1 MRQGVNGIVSTPDD
15 VNHVFRA
22 PRNNLSRTIPS
33 MANNSKGVAGSLIFC
48 QTWESALFYLFL
60 AFVIIGGL
68 NWFLV
73 GVADW
78 NLVTAI
84 TAGRQRGPANA
95 ASRVIYT
102 LVGAFTIALLIMTIV
117 IAAQRN
123 RC

>member
-1 MRQGVNGIVSTPDD
+1 MADATSAK
-15 VNHVFRA
+15 A
-22 PRNNLSRTIPS
+22 PRMTR
-33 MANNSKGVAGSLIFC
+33 AVDGSLLFC
-48 QTWESALFYLFL
+48 QTWEAVLFYIFL

-73 GVADW
+73 GVANW

-84 TAGRQRGPANA
+84 TAGRQGAPANA

-102 LVGAFTIALLIMTIV
+102 IVGVFTVALLVITIV
-117 IAAQRN
+117 VASQRN